1 MLHTQFMNTKISTNK
16 SHTSDKW
23 QKEVEVF
30 TGDDVLN
37 AYIQGKQDQKDE
49 MKRIYES
56 KFHSNILKS
65 QEISEKLCGAIT
77 DKGLKVHSIHLKA
90 DSVTKFSALF
100 LVDESDFVKDEIRDA
115 FIIAR
120 AFKKE
125 TEDSTFSIDFNFAH
139 HSKSINEKCLANDG
153 FFLKYYA

>member
-1 MLHTQFMNTKISTNK
+1 MTTKISASK
-16 SHTSDKW
+16 SYSSEKW
-23 QKEVEVF
+23 QKETDVF

-37 AYIQGKQDQKDE
+37 AYIQGKEDQKDE

-56 KFHSNILKS
+56 KFNSNILRS
-65 QEISEKLCGAIT
+65 QEISEKLCVAIS
-77 DKGLKVHSIHLKA
+77 DKGLKIHSIHLKA

-100 LVDESDFVKDEIRDA
+100 FVDENDFIKDEFKDA

-139 HSKSINEKCLANDG
+139 HSISVDEKCLANDG